1 MIIKRFFLSFLIS
14 LSIVINPILASE
26 FVCTTDSVYIDY
38 KAGNRLDLDSATKY
52 AGKDICE
59 NNCRD
64 YTSCQE
70 DTDST
75 YFCPIRKY
83 ENLGGDAHNGTNFT
97 DASTCSSKCYSQ
109 NNCVQLVENPCKPVD
124 IEYTNP
130 VTDYTGKTIYTERRV
145 VYECTNTQTKLAGC
159 NNWEIK
165 TNNGSFDYNTS
176 GVGTVYKSRT
186 ETKEAQNLMA
196 MLEQQLHIFSGW
208 EGYCEDGTMFNNP
221 FSDPMAILGYA
232 MMVYSAVDAGS
243 FGEGAKETLG
253 EAQNTVTET
262 YDTVADHL
270 EYSLDPD
277 GAARMDF
284 KTWKATQQGYTGAA
298 STSGSLIDTD
308 FSLFNDYENMNKI
321 TTLVSKESVS
331 IFSQDLNLL
340 WTDVIQAAMLL
351 TPTEEEIQQADY
363 FNKAWMGDS
372 DADENALAYA
382 NCMASIGL
390 SMPNLVSSYTGDIN
404 NTSSELNNFWEN
416 PIRFTPQQLSILV
429 SATSEKYARV
439 AYIEYDYDPDRRM
452 LTLIAKDKS
461 AYYQAGQ
468 VICGGKLAI
477 SENILQQEAVDNGDD
492 GGSSGIGMGVA
503 KMALTKLATVIG
515 GPIAGIVVSLV
526 IDIITSLES
535 GDACHD
541 TDIASQ
547 WGLIQLKT
555 NRFLNFD
562 QCHKTRSSCA
572 AKWFWGSCMR
582 DKHEYCCYDQI
593 STRIFAEGLKEQMY
607 PPIDSATGLAN
618 THIWESC
625 NDITINDLK
634 DISFRKCLPEEEPY
648 DDHCFP
654 ADKYDEFEDA
664 IRNNGVV
671 DFDFQGAADQAIN
684 SLAIP
689 NKVCEIK

>member
-1 MIIKRFFLSFLIS
+1 MIIKRLFLSFMIS
-14 LSIVINPILASE
+14 LSVVANPLLANK
-26 FVCTTDSVYIDY
+26 FICTTDPIYVDY
-38 KAGNRLDLDSATKY
+38 KAGNRLNLDTATQY

-64 YTSCQE
+64 YTSCQK
-70 DTDST
+70 DTDNT
-75 YFCPIRKY
+75 YFCPIRQY
-83 ENLGGDAHNGTNFT
+83 ENLGGNAHNGTNFT
-97 DASTCSSKCYSQ
+97 SESTCSSKCYSQ

-159 NNWEIK
+159 NEWEIK
-165 TNNGSFDYNTS
+165 TSNGSFDYNTS

-186 ETKEAQNLMA
+186 QTKEAQNLMA

-208 EGYCEDGTMFNNP
+208 EGYCEDGTYFNNP

-232 MMVYSAVDAGS
+232 MMIYSAVDYTTIGHEAI
-243 FGEGAKETLG
+243 ETVKT
-253 EAQNTVTET
+253 TVTENFDGLADGMGIGGEAT
-262 YDTVADHL
+262 GTVDT
-270 EYSLDPD
+270 
-277 GAARMDF
+277 
-284 KTWKATQQGYTGAA
+284 TGTIIKG
-298 STSGSLIDTD
+298 STEAQEGIIDT
-308 FSLFNDYENMNKI
+308 LKKANTI
-321 TTLVSKESVS
+321 RTIVSKDS
-331 IFSQDLNLL
+331 IGFFASDINLL
-340 WTDVIQAAMLL
+340 WTDVIQVAMLMS
-351 TPTEEEIQQADY
+351 PTEEEVQQADY
-363 FNKAWMGDS
+363 FNKAWMGDA
-372 DADENALAYA
+372 DADQHSLAYA

-390 SMPNLVSSYTGDIN
+390 SMPNMVSASTEDYN
-404 NTSSELNNFWEN
+404 NTSPELKEFWEN
-416 PIRFTPQQLSILV
+416 PIRLTPQQLATLV
-429 SATSEKYARV
+429 AATSEKYAKK
-439 AYIEYDYDPDRRM
+439 AYLEYDYDPDKKM
-452 LTLIAKDKS
+452 LTVIAKNRP
-461 AYYQAGQ
+461 AYFEAGQ
-468 VICGGKLAI
+468 VICGGKLAVAQ
-477 SENILQQEAVDNGDD
+477 NVLKQQAVSNNTDSG
-492 GGSSGIGMGVA
+492 GGSGVGQSLA
-503 KMALTKLATVIG
+503 IMAVKKVLMAFNPVVGL
-515 GPIAGIVVSLV
+515 IASVV

-562 QCHKTRSSCA
+562 QCHKTGSECA

-607 PPIDSATGLAN
+607 PPGDPTMWDS
-618 THIWESC
+618 C
-625 NDITINDLK
+625 KDITIYDLK
-634 DISFRKCLPEEEPY
+634 DISFRKCLEGEQAY
-648 DDHCFP
+648 RDHCFP
-654 ADKYDEFEDA
+654 ASKYNEFESA

-671 DFDFQGAADQAIN
+671 DFDFQGAANQAIN